1 MPPPRWCQIE
11 PPSGAISQR
20 PIFTNQSRTGASWSR
35 FGGVAEHRP
44 GQDTSTSALT
54 VRQRQSAEPAA
65 FGLSNKQIGERFFLS
80 HHTVGSHLLRAL
92 KAIST
97 LEEHIEAP

>member
-1 MPPPRWCQIE
+1 M
-11 PPSGAISQR
+11 
-20 PIFTNQSRTGASWSR
+20 
-35 FGGVAEHRP
+35 
-44 GQDTSTSALT
+44 T